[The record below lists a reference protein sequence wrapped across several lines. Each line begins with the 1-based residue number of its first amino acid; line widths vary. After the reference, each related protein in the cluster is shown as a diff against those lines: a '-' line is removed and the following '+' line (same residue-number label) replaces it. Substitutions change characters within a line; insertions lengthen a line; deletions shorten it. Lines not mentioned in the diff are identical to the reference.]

1 MNIAKS
7 HEMDQTLRGS
17 TKPSSLEVRQPKKV
31 ARVLACVLC
40 QQRKKKC
47 DRSSPC
53 SNCIKL
59 KAVCIPS
66 TPAPPRKRRRPN
78 QELLER
84 LARCEALLRHC
95 TCLRPP
101 LSQDTHFDKCSVVSS
116 NDSPGAEQ
124 TSSPATDEA
133 SPL

>member
-1 MNIAKS
+1 MNNTTS
-7 HEMDQTLRGS
+7 HQADQPARGPGKQ
-17 TKPSSLEVRQPKKV
+17 TSLSLRQPKKTM
-31 ARVLACVLC
+31 RVLACVLC

-95 TCLRPP
+95 TCLQAS
-101 LSQDTHFDKCSVVSS
+101 LSDKTPSEQSSVVS
-116 NDSPGAEQ
+116 NDSPEADQ
-124 TSSPATDEA
+124 TSSPCTDEP
-133 SPL
+133 SPH

>member
-1 MNIAKS
+1 MNNISS
-7 HEMDQTLRGS
+7 HEMDQSLRGS
-17 TKPSSLEVRQPKKV
+17 TKPSSLALRQPKKTM
-31 ARVLACVLC
+31 RVLACVLC

-95 TCLRPP
+95 TCIRPP
-101 LSQDTHFDKCSVVSS
+101 LTQDTHSEQSSVAS
-116 NDSPGAEQ
+116 NDSPEAER
-124 TSSPATDEA
+124 TSSPTSDEA
-133 SPL
+133 SPK